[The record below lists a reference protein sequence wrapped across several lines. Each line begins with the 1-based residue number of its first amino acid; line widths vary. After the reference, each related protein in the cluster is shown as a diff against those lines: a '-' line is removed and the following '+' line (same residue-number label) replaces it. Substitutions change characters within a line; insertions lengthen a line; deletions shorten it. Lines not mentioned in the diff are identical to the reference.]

1 MEPVTHILTGWCLAR
16 TGFNR
21 TTAYAAI
28 AMAVAAELPDID
40 MLWEL
45 RGPVEQFQHHRG
57 ITHTFLGVPFE
68 AALVVGAVWAWQRWR
83 PAKVPG
89 SRVQGARFQEAR
101 FQGARSQGAGFK
113 GSKAQGSTDI
123 VRWGWLY
130 GGVLVALL
138 SHLLLDFTNN
148 YGIRPFFPFDAHWYA
163 WSIVFIF
170 DPWLFA
176 MLLIALAAPALFGL
190 VGNEVGAQR
199 RQFQGRGWAQAGLIG
214 VMLLYLLRS
223 AEHGRAVQLAQ
234 AQSIAA
240 PAAQASP
247 QPTAS
252 ETGVADD
259 VAPADA
265 VPVYLAARRTL
276 ASPDPLSP
284 FQWSAVTDFGPVYA
298 RSEIDSLRGT
308 LQANPVLTFPPV
320 PSAAVRAAEAS
331 ALGRAYL
338 DWSPMPF
345 VEAQAAAD
353 GGAVVTFSDPRFT
366 GGWMAAHAALI
377 GTVRLNARNQVV
389 EQSLDGRVE
398 R

>member
-16 TGFNR
+16 AGFNR
-21 TTAYAAI
+21 KTAYAAV

-40 MLWEL
+40 MLWGL

-68 AALVVGAVWAWQRWR
+68 AALVVGAVWVWQRWR
-83 PAKVPG
+83 PTEGPG
-89 SRVQGARFQEAR
+89 SRVRA
-101 FQGARSQGAGFK
+101 SGFK
-113 GSKAQGSTDI
+113 GPRAQVSADI

-130 GGVLVALL
+130 GAVLVALL

-170 DPWLFA
+170 DPFLFA
-176 MLLIALAAPALFGL
+176 MLLITLVAPALFGL
-190 VGNEVGAQR
+190 VGAEVGARR
-199 RQFQGRGWAQAGLIG
+199 RQFQGGGWARAGLAG
-214 VMLLYLLRS
+214 VMVLYLLRS

-240 PAAQASP
+240 PAAQTSP
-247 QPTAS
+247 LPTAS
-252 ETGVADD
+252 GTGVEQG
-259 VAPADA
+259 VAPPDA
-265 VPVYLAARRTL
+265 APVYLAAGRTL
-276 ASPDPLSP
+276 ASPDPLTP
-284 FQWSAVTDFGPVYA
+284 FQWSAVTDFGPVYE

-308 LQANPVLTFPPV
+308 VQANPVFTSKPDQ
-320 PSAAVRAAEAS
+320 SAAVRAAEAS
-331 ALGRAYL
+331 ALGRAFI

-345 VEAQAAAD
+345 IEALPTAE